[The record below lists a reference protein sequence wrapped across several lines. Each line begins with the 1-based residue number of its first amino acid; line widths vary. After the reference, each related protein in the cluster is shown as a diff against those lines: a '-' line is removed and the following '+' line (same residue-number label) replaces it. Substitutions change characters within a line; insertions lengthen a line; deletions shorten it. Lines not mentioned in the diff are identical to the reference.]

1 MSGRIRPLLIAAPL
15 GVAFALIAA
24 SSAFGALPLGYDV
37 QKVDSPNVTVGGDF
51 GIAMVSPGDL
61 DGDGNADI
69 VIGTDEHGGSA
80 GTIFELSGVDGST
93 IRSISSPDAAG
104 DTGTLPS
111 FGSYVGG
118 LADIGSCAGGTAGQT
133 CGLATVG
140 PKDGVPEVLVTALG
154 QDVSFPDPADSNNI
168 HTLQDA
174 GRAYVVDGATGAIL
188 KRIDMPPADLS
199 LQLHAPGGA
208 KKPALG
214 RTILS
219 PSSPYGTGNVA
230 STGNVAIGNVSG
242 DSGGGGTGDF
252 IVDASD
258 FFETGATANPESAC
272 GQAGSPPDPTIQCLQ
287 AGRGYV
293 YRGEDIAGTDPGV
306 TLNTPMYTVK
316 NPAAQPDDLTTP
328 VNNNRENLGY
338 SVAPVGDL
346 GKCNINP
353 GPGMFCTN
361 ANSTGTPDGVPDIAL
376 SSHRTD
382 DFGMMDVGVFML
394 LDGANGSVLYTYHHP
409 EPQPASLFAFSNYN
423 QPAFG
428 DLGQSTAPDIYQA
441 AMRQNNPFTGGGKGY
456 VMNGAFKQ
464 GGSPNSI
471 SFSTMVDP
479 TPHPSEDFGTSSA
492 GIGNVFGDSRN
503 EILIG
508 AYGPHNPGTNPD
520 VINDVHI
527 FDPIHEVSL
536 LDIPAPDQQAG
547 LGFGTSLA
555 PLGDLNGDGFL
566 DFAVGAGLF
575 DEAHSGGGC
584 PTPPALCADT
594 GRVYIFRS
602 NNTSPPPPPPPP
614 QEPAVVQAGRS
625 ISLVASKNK
634 VKKGKKVGL
643 GGGMSSPVDAS
654 CAAGQTVTL
663 ERAKPGSTAFAP
675 FASATTDGSGLF
687 ITKVKAK
694 KTFVYMAH
702 VDATSKCGGS
712 DSNTVKVKVAKKKR
726 KK

>member
-1 MSGRIRPLLIAAPL
+1 MSGRIRSLLIAAAL
-15 GVAFALIAA
+15 TAVAALVAA
-24 SSAFGALPLGYDV
+24 PTALGALPLGYDV
-37 QKVDSPNVTVGGDF
+37 QKIDSPNVTVGGDF

-61 DGDGNADI
+61 DGDGQADI

-80 GTIFELSGVDGST
+80 GTIFELSGADGST

-118 LADIGSCAGGTAGQT
+118 LADIGSCGGGTAGQT
-133 CGLATVG
+133 CGLATIG
-140 PKDGVPEVLVTALG
+140 APDGVPEVLVTALG
-154 QDVSFPDPADSNNI
+154 QDVTFPDPANSDTPA
-168 HTLQDA
+168 TLVDA

-188 KRIDMPPADLS
+188 KPIDMPPADLS
-199 LQLHAPGGA
+199 LQLHALGGA

-219 PSSPYGTGNVA
+219 PSSQFGVA
-230 STGNVAIGNVSG
+230 NAAPPAAVQAG
-242 DSGGGGTGDF
+242 DVTGGGAADF

-258 FFETGATANPESAC
+258 FFETGATANPQSDCATNTTFN
-272 GQAGSPPDPTIQCLQ
+272 ADPDLNQCIQ
-287 AGRGYV
+287 AGRGYLFT
-293 YRGEDIAGTDPGV
+293 GESIAGSDPSV
-306 TLNTPMYTVK
+306 ALNSPLYTVT
-316 NPAAQPDDLTTP
+316 NPAAQADDPNTP

-338 SVAPVGDL
+338 SIAPVGDL

-353 GPGMFCTN
+353 GPGMACTN

-382 DFGMMDVGVFML
+382 DFGMFDVGVFML
-394 LDGANGSVLYTYHHP
+394 LDGVNGSVLYTYHHP

-492 GIGNVFGDSRN
+492 GIGNVFGDDRN
-503 EILIG
+503 ELLIG
-508 AYGPHNPGTNPD
+508 AYGPHNPGTAND
-520 VINDVHI
+520 TINDVHI
-527 FDPIHEVSL
+527 FDPIHEASL
-536 LDIPAPDQQAG
+536 LDIQAPDQQAG

-584 PTPPALCADT
+584 PPPPGLCADT

-602 NNTSPPPPPPPP
+602 NNTATPPPPPE
-614 QEPAVVQAGRS
+614 EPAVVQAGRS
-625 ISLVASKNK
+625 ITLAANKNK
-634 VKKGKKVGL
+634 VKKGKKVRLSGNL
-643 GGGMSSPVDAS
+643 SSPVNPS
-654 CAAGQTVTL
+654 GCQAGQAVKL
-663 ERAKPGSTAFAP
+663 ERKKPGAGGFSP
-675 FASATTDGSGLF
+675 FATATTDVSGAFGL
-687 ITKVKAK
+687 KVKAK
-694 KTFVYMAH
+694 RTFTYMAH
-702 VDATSKCGGS
+702 VDPTTTCGGS
-712 DSNTVKVKVAKKKR
+712 DSNTAKVKVQKKK

>member
-1 MSGRIRPLLIAAPL
+1 MIARIRPLLTVALLSAVAVLVAVAAPA
-15 GVAFALIAA
+15 AFA
-24 SSAFGALPLGYDV
+24 ALPLGYDV
-37 QKVDSPNVTVGGDF
+37 QKIDSPNITAGGDF

-61 DGDGNADI
+61 DGDDEQDL
-69 VIGTDEHGGSA
+69 VIGTDEHGGSV
-80 GTIFELSGVDGST
+80 GTIFELSGADGST
-93 IRSISSPDAAG
+93 IRTISAPDAGG

-133 CGLATVG
+133 CGLAAVG
-140 PKDGVPEVLVTALG
+140 APDGVPEILVTALG
-154 QDVSFPDPADSNNI
+154 QDVTFPDPANSNNPA
-168 HTLQDA
+168 TLQDA
-174 GRAYVVDGATGAIL
+174 GRAYVIDGATGAIL

-199 LQLHAPGGA
+199 LQLHATGGT

-214 RTILS
+214 RTILNPTS
-219 PSSPYGTGNVA
+219 QFGVA
-230 STGNVAIGNVSG
+230 NATPPAAVLSG
-242 DSGGGGTGDF
+242 DVTGGGSGDF

-258 FFETGATANPESAC
+258 FFETGATANPESEC
-272 GQAGSPPDPTIQCLQ
+272 GLANGGADPATQCLQ
-287 AGRGYV
+287 AGRGYL
-293 YRGEDIAGTDPGV
+293 YRGEDIAGTDPSV
-306 TLNTPMYTVK
+306 VLNTPLYTVK
-316 NPAAQPDDLTTP
+316 NPAAQPDDPDTP
-328 VNNNRENLGY
+328 VNFNRENLGY
-338 SVAPVGDL
+338 SIAPVGDL
-346 GKCNINP
+346 GKCNTNP
-353 GPGMFCTN
+353 GPGMECTN

-382 DFGMMDVGVFML
+382 DFGMFDVGVFML

-492 GIGNVFGDSRN
+492 GIGDVFGDSRN
-503 EILIG
+503 ELLIG
-508 AYGPHNPGTNPD
+508 AYGPHNPGTATD
-520 VINDVHI
+520 TINDVHI

-536 LDIPAPDQQAG
+536 LDLPAPDQQPG

-555 PLGDLNGDGFL
+555 PLGDLNNDGFL

-575 DEAHSGGGC
+575 NGVASGGGC
-584 PTPPALCADT
+584 PAPPAECSDT

-602 NNTSPPPPPPPP
+602 NNTAAPPPAD
-614 QEPAVVQAGRS
+614 QTPAVVQAGRS
-625 ISLVASKNK
+625 ITLDASKNK
-634 VKKGKKVGL
+634 VKRGKKVGL
-643 GGGMSSPVDAS
+643 RGTLTSPVNAP
-654 CAAGQTVTL
+654 CAAGQSVTL
-663 ERAKPGSTAFAP
+663 KRANPGSTGFAT
-675 FASATTDGSGLF
+675 FASATTDGGGAFSVE
-687 ITKVKAK
+687 VKAK
-694 KTFVYMAH
+694 KTFVYRAH
-702 VDATSKCGGS
+702 VDPTATCGGS
-712 DSNTVKVKVAKKKR
+712 DSNAEKVKVR